1 MNPARTLNWGTGIV
15 IAFGIFGVGLAVMIW
30 IALSSPTDLV
40 ADDYYQRGLEYEGRI
55 QSIQR
60 ARSSGALMTVNGT
73 TGGVT
78 IMIPGV
84 TRFGEVHG
92 TVTLY
97 RPSDRAM
104 DFAAPLSLDSSGTMR
119 IESPRL
125 QPGLWTVKVE
135 WLAGGTQYY
144 EEAKVVLN

>member
-1 MNPARTLNWGTGIV
+1 MSAARTLNWGTGIV
-15 IAFGIFGVGLAVMIW
+15 IAFGIFGAGLAVMIW

-78 IMIPGV
+78 IMIPGIAGS
-84 TRFGEVHG
+84 GEVNG

-119 IESPRL
+119 IASARL
-125 QPGLWTVKVE
+125 QPGLWTVKVD
-135 WLAGGTQYY
+135 WVAGGVEYY

>member
-1 MNPARTLNWGTGIV
+1 MSASRTSHWGTGIV

-78 IMIPGV
+78 IMIPGIAGS
-84 TRFGEVHG
+84 GEVNG

-97 RPSDRAM
+97 RPSDRTM

-135 WLAGGTQYY
+135 WLAGGAQYY
-144 EEAKVVLN
+144 EEAKIVLN

>member
-1 MNPARTLNWGTGIV
+1 MSTARTANWGAGIV
-15 IAFGIFGVGLAVMIW
+15 IAFGIFGAGLAVMIW
-30 IALSSPTDLV
+30 IALSSPTELV

-55 QSIQR
+55 QSMQR
-60 ARSSGALMTVNGT
+60 AQSAGALMTVGGR

-78 IMIPGV
+78 FTLPGIA
-84 TRFGEVHG
+84 RPAEANG

-104 DFAAPLSLDSSGTMR
+104 DFAIPLSLDTLGSMS
-119 IESPRL
+119 IESARL
-125 QPGLWTVKVE
+125 QPGLWTVKVD
-135 WLAGGTQYY
+135 WVAGGVEYY

>member
-1 MNPARTLNWGTGIV
+1 MNAARTLNWGTGIV
-15 IAFGIFGVGLAVMIW
+15 IAFAIFGVGLAVMIW

-60 ARSSGALMTVNGT
+60 AQFSGAMMTVNGT

-84 TRFGEVHG
+84 ARSGEVNG

-125 QPGLWTVKVE
+125 HPGLWTVKVE
-135 WLAGGTQYY
+135 WLAGGARYY

>member
-1 MNPARTLNWGTGIV
+1 MSAGRTSNWGTGIV

-60 ARSSGALMTVNGT
+60 AQSSGALMTVNGM

-84 TRFGEVHG
+84 AGTGEVNG

-97 RPSDRAM
+97 RPSDRTM

-119 IESPRL
+119 IESARL

-135 WLAGGTQYY
+135 WLAGEAQYY
-144 EEAKVVLN
+144 EEAKIVLN

>member
-1 MNPARTLNWGTGIV
+1 MSAARTVNWGTGIV
-15 IAFGIFGVGLAVMIW
+15 IAFGIFGVALAVMIW

-60 ARSSGALMTVNGT
+60 ARSSGALLTVDGR

-84 TRFGEVHG
+84 ARPVEVSG

-135 WLAGGTQYY
+135 WLAGGAQHY
-144 EEAKVVLN
+144 EETKIVLN

>member
-1 MNPARTLNWGTGIV
+1 MIKAWTVNWGTGIM
-15 IAFGIFGVGLAVMIW
+15 IAFGVFGVGLAVMIW

-60 ARSSGALMTVNGT
+60 ARSTGGPMTVTGAIGRVT
-73 TGGVT
+73 VTLPEAARTGGVT
-78 IMIPGV
+78 
-84 TRFGEVHG
+84 G

-97 RPSDRAM
+97 RPSDRMM
-104 DFAAPLSLDSSGTMR
+104 DFAEPLRLDSAGVMR

-135 WLAGGTQYY
+135 WAAGGVAYY
-144 EEAKVVLN
+144 EEAKLVLN

>member
-1 MNPARTLNWGTGIV
+1 MNMVQTANWGTGIV
-15 IAFGIFGVGLAVMIW
+15 IAFGIFAAGLAAMIW

-40 ADDYYQRGLEYEGRI
+40 ADDYYQHGLEYEGRI
-55 QSIQR
+55 QSMQR
-60 ARSSGALMTVNGT
+60 AQSAGAAMTVNGR

-78 IMIPGV
+78 MTLPGIA
-84 TRFGEVHG
+84 RPADANG

-104 DFAAPLSLDSSGTMR
+104 DFAVPLSLDTLGSMR

-125 QPGLWTVKVE
+125 QPGLWTVKVD
-135 WLAGGTQYY
+135 WIAGGVEYY

>member
-1 MNPARTLNWGTGIV
+1 MSTARTLNWGTGIV
-15 IAFGIFGVGLAVMIW
+15 VAFGVFGAGLAVTIW

-40 ADDYYQRGLEYEGRI
+40 TDDYYQRGLEYEGRI
-55 QSIQR
+55 QSIRR
-60 ARSSGALMTVNGT
+60 AQSAGAAMTVNGA
-73 TGGVT
+73 TGGLALT
-78 IMIPGV
+78 LPAIARPGEA
-84 TRFGEVHG
+84 TG

-104 DFAAPLSLDSSGTMR
+104 DFSVPLRLDSVGGMR
-119 IESPRL
+119 IASPHL

-135 WLAGGTQYY
+135 WSTGGVQYY